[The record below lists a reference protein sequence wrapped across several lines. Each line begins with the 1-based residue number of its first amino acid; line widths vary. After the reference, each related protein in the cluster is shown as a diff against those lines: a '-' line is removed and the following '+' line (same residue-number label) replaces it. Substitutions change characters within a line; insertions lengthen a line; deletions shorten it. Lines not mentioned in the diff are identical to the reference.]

1 MNGLFARPGFGRRL
15 VRGSRRGVTI
25 FQVMLGMLVAGVAV
39 VGAIDFFQSAE
50 ENRKRNEA
58 ALLLQTLRANIQ
70 KIWAGDPNYGTADD
84 TPLVPTLIARG
95 GVPDKALVGTA
106 LQHGFGGAVTVVGN
120 PDGDGATLYK
130 ITFEDLEEEVCGALA
145 DLFVGRTRARTGIVQ
160 IDFGGDGGGE
170 EDAPVT
176 RAEVTT
182 GCDVDADAD
191 ESVDLGF
198 VFG

>member
-1 MNGLFARPGFGRRL
+1 MGTISPERGFGRRL
-15 VRGSRRGVTI
+15 FRGSRRGITI

-39 VGAIDFFQSAE
+39 VGAIEFFQTAE
-50 ENRKRNEA
+50 ENRKRNDA
-58 ALLLQTLRANIQ
+58 GLLLQTLRANVQ
-70 KIWAGDPNYGTADD
+70 RIWAGDPNYGTADD
-84 TPLVPTLIARG
+84 TDLVPTLIARG

-106 LQHGFGGAVTVVGN
+106 IQHGFGGAVTVVGN
-120 PDGDGATLYK
+120 PDGDGATLFK
-130 ITFEDLEEEVCGALA
+130 ITFEDLEQEVCGSLA
-145 DLFVGRTRARTGIVQ
+145 DTYVGRTRARTGIVQ

-176 RAEVTT
+176 RAEVTS
-182 GCDVDADAD
+182 GCDVDAGAD

>member
-1 MNGLFARPGFGRRL
+1 MNLLLADRGLGGEARQGFAAGI
-15 VRGSRRGVTI
+15 TI

-39 VGAIDFFQSAE
+39 VGSIEFFQTAD

-58 ALLLQTLRANIQ
+58 GLLLQTLRANVQ
-70 KIWAGDPNYGTADD
+70 KIWAGDPNYGTTDD
-84 TPLVPTLIARG
+84 TDLVPTLIARG
-95 GVPDKALVGTA
+95 GCRQGAGG
-106 LQHGFGGAVTVVGN
+106 HGDPAWFRRGRDDRGK
-120 PDGDGATLYK
+120 PDGDGATLFK
-130 ITFEDLEEEVCGALA
+130 ITFEDLEQEVCGALA
-145 DLFVGRTRARTGIVQ
+145 DTYVGRTRARTGIVQ
-160 IDFGGDGGGE
+160 IDFGGDGAGE

>member
-1 MNGLFARPGFGRRL
+1 MKLLLANRGFGRRF
-15 VRGSRRGVTI
+15 VRGSRRGITI

-39 VGAIDFFQSAE
+39 VGSIEFFQTAD

-58 ALLLQTLRANIQ
+58 ALLLQTLRANVQ

-84 TPLVPTLIARG
+84 TDLVPTLIARG
-95 GVPDKALVGTA
+95 GVPDKALVGATI
-106 LQHGFGGAVTVVGN
+106 QHVFGGAVTIVGN
-120 PDGDGATLYK
+120 PDGDGTTLFK
-130 ITFEDLEEEVCGALA
+130 ITFEDLEEEVCGTLA
-145 DLFVGRTRARTGIVQ
+145 DTYVGRTRARTGIVQ

-176 RAEVTT
+176 RAEVTA

-191 ESVDLGF
+191 ETVDLGF

>member
-15 VRGSRRGVTI
+15 VRGSRRGITI

-70 KIWAGDPNYGTADD
+70 KIWAGDPNYGTAND

-95 GVPDKALVGTA
+95 GVPDKALVGA
-106 LQHGFGGAVTVVGN
+106 AIQHGFGGAVTIVGN

-130 ITFEDLEEEVCGALA
+130 ITFEDLDEEVCGALA
-145 DLFVGRTRARTGIVQ
+145 DLFVGRTRARTGIVE

-170 EDAPVT
+170 EAAPVT

-182 GCDVDADAD
+182 GCDVDAAAD

>member
-1 MNGLFARPGFGRRL
+1 MNGLFAEPGFGRRL
-15 VRGSRRGVTI
+15 ARGSRRGVTI

-58 ALLLQTLRANIQ
+58 ALLLQTLRANVQ

-84 TPLVPTLIARG
+84 TDLVPTLIARG

-106 LQHGFGGAVTVVGN
+106 IQHGFGGSVTVVGN
-120 PDGDGATLYK
+120 PGGDGATYYK
-130 ITFEDLEEEVCGALA
+130 ITFNDLDAEVCGALA
-145 DLFVGRTRARTGIVQ
+145 DLFVGRTRARTGIVE

-176 RAEVTT
+176 RAEVTA
-182 GCDVDADAD
+182 GCEVDAGAN
-191 ESVDLGF
+191 ENVDLGF